1 MIETVVN
8 MRDANNN
15 LTGYLMN
22 GHKYVPLDPANR
34 DYQRIQAWVADGN
47 TITEAD

>member
-8 MRDANNN
+8 MRDANGT

-22 GHKYVPLDPANR
+22 CVSCVPLDPTNR
-34 DYQRIQAWVADGN
+34 DYQRIQKWAAIDGN
-47 TITEAD
+47 NITDS